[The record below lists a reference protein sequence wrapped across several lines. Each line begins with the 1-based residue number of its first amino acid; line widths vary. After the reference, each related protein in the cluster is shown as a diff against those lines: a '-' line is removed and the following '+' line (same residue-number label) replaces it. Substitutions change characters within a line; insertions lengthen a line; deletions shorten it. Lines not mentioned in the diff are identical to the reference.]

1 MDGVEGATGPGGLS
15 RRTFVSR
22 SAMLAGAAILGQVP
36 GFVARQGWLDEARA
50 QTPDM
55 TNDTLNGFVAFVVPG
70 PDAYSVA
77 QGQSTPEPGGIDAG
91 ATALLMETVNK
102 YAGSSG
108 SSGLPGAEAI
118 ATMLNQ
124 VAVRVNPA
132 AAAGPFPSAFARLR
146 FEEKVEAMRQLE
158 QDTEGS
164 VLRAISGTLIGIT
177 AFLAYSEGGVLDRGR
192 RETTAEPVGWKISRY
207 DGVAEGRDELI
218 GYWKGKRSSRTA
230 PRYRVGKR

>member
-1 MDGVEGATGPGGLS
+1 MDGLSADGPGGLS

-22 SAMLAGAAILGQVP
+22 SALVAGAAIFGQVP
-36 GFVARQGWLDEARA
+36 GFLARQGWLDEARA
-50 QTPDM
+50 QTPGM
-55 TNDTLNGFVAFVVPG
+55 THDTLNGFVAFVVPG
-70 PDAYSVA
+70 PDPYSVA

-91 ATALLMETVNK
+91 ATLLLIETVDK

-108 SSGLPGAEAI
+108 TSGVPAAEGV

-124 VAVRVNPA
+124 VALRVNPA
-132 AAAGPFPSAFARLR
+132 ASAGAFASPFARLR
-146 FEEKVEAMRQLE
+146 FEEKIEAMRQLE
-158 QDTEGS
+158 MDTEGS
-164 VLRAISGTLIGIT
+164 VLRAVSGTLIGVT

-192 RETTAEPVGWKISRY
+192 RETTAEPVGWKLSRY

-230 PRYRVGKR
+230 PQYRVGRR

>member
-1 MDGVEGATGPGGLS
+1 MDGPRDTRAQGLS

-22 SAMLAGAAILGQVP
+22 SAMLAAAALLGQVP
-36 GFVARQGWLDEARA
+36 GFVARQGLVEEALA

-55 TNDTLNGFVAFVVPG
+55 THDTLNGFVAFVVPG

-91 ATALLMETVNK
+91 ATELLIETANR
-102 YAGSSG
+102 YAGSSNT
-108 SSGLPGAEAI
+108 SGVPAAEGVA
-118 ATMLNQ
+118 ALLNQ
-124 VAVRVNPA
+124 AATRVNPA
-132 AAAGPFPSAFARLR
+132 AASGAFVSPFARLR
-146 FEEKVEAMRQLE
+146 FEEKVEAMRLLE

-164 VLRAISGTLIGIT
+164 TVRAISGTLMGIT

-218 GYWKGKRSSRTA
+218 GYWKGRRSSRTA
-230 PRYRVGKR
+230 SQFRVGRR

>member
-1 MDGVEGATGPGGLS
+1 MDELTGLS
-15 RRTFVSR
+15 RRTFMSR
-22 SAMLAGAAILGQVP
+22 SAMVAGAAMLGQVP
-36 GFVARQGWLDEARA
+36 GFLARQGWLEEARA

-55 TNDTLNGFVAFVVPG
+55 TNDTLNGLVAFVVPG
-70 PDAYSVA
+70 PDPYSVA
-77 QGQSTPEPGGIDAG
+77 QGQTTPEPGGIDAG
-91 ATALLMETVNK
+91 TTLLLIETFDK

-108 SSGLPGAEAI
+108 TSGVPGAEAV

-124 VAVRVNPA
+124 AALRVNPA
-132 AAAGPFPSAFARLR
+132 AASGAFPSAFARLR
-146 FEEKVEAMRQLE
+146 FEEKVETMRQLE